1 MLQTRRKS
9 SNTDKLD
16 LVQVHFKENNKSS
29 RLSRTD
35 WLIAARDTLITEG
48 KDALK
53 IERLAKKLNVTRGGF
68 YWHFR
73 GRDDLL
79 DALLK
84 SWEQETNVLFEQ
96 ALQGDHADGVSEFC
110 ALCRSWVNEDV
121 YNPAYDSAV
130 RDWARVSK
138 RAKKAVKRVD
148 RTRID
153 IIKRI
158 FSDMGYP
165 KDEAF
170 IRARITYFHQ
180 VGYYTLGVGE
190 TRPQRRKL
198 VPFYVEALTGYKV
211 NYEDV
216 FPQQ

>member
-16 LVQVHFKENNKSS
+16 LVQVHFNENNKSS
-29 RLSRTD
+29 RLTRTD
-35 WLIAARDTLITEG
+35 WLVAARDALITEG

-96 ALQGDHADGVSEFC
+96 ALQGDHADGMSEFC

-130 RDWARVSK
+130 RDWARVSN
-138 RAKKAVKRVD
+138 RAEKAVKRVD
-148 RTRID
+148 RKRID
-153 IIKRI
+153 II
-158 FSDMGYP
+158 
-165 KDEAF
+165 
-170 IRARITYFHQ
+170 RACS
-180 VGYYTLGVGE
+180 E
-190 TRPQRRKL
+190 S
-198 VPFYVEALTGYKV
+198 LTC
-211 NYEDV
+211 
-216 FPQQ
+216 